1 VISAA
6 DVRSR
11 PPGPVASRT
20 LAPRE
25 CVPFTALGW
34 LTVNQGIARVNRPG
48 GPLAARPHGTLA
60 RRGGNAHTPPRSAPP
75 GAPLKLWRRV
85 ASDASICRSLQGRK
99 RRVPD
104 PRVDPHEAD
113 ETTPC
118 ESCLIELR
126 ILQRARELEAEQ
138 GHAMNIVESLQQE
151 DELESMWSRRPKR
164 IKPKR

>member
-1 VISAA
+1 MT
-6 DVRSR
+6 RM
-11 PPGPVASRT
+11 
-20 LAPRE
+20 
-25 CVPFTALGW
+25 
-34 LTVNQGIARVNRPG
+34 
-48 GPLAARPHGTLA
+48 
-60 RRGGNAHTPPRSAPP
+60 
-75 GAPLKLWRRV
+75 
-85 ASDASICRSLQGRK
+85 

-138 GHAMNIVESLQQE
+138 GHAMNIVESLRQE